1 MTNGAMDKDK
11 PPAKRPDVLRKFSAE
26 SLHIIER
33 GLLGELPEKLQP
45 QRLISRAS
53 AYLGENDPKYLAIQK
68 YEKQT
73 GFISCLSPIKDS
85 DCDTPD
91 EDGDSLSPLKKTS
104 SFREKLSRMS
114 LFSKHK
120 EKSKSKQVKTPQKEE
135 IIFDTDDSNDA
146 ETVKTMDRESKI
158 RKRFWFF
165 RNKDVSES
173 KEKIKSTRPTYVRSK
188 SFECLPRVQKED
200 EIEDNYKKPPL
211 KSSQSFVFDS
221 TDTLSKWAGVYVDD
235 DNGILLKSVKE
246 SPTLE
251 SSYTN
256 SSVSTGTSASS
267 GLNLN
272 ILKTESVT
280 DVFKE
285 FDRTVEM
292 FSETYMSDSE
302 PYTKWNK
309 EWTLQEKRK
318 SSSFSVIPS
327 PKIVQMNKMSEISED
342 FKKELSRA
350 LTYKRDSSISC
361 RSVRRGSVT
370 DWFVLEDQAAKTE
383 VSNPA
388 DKYRR
393 AQKKPIN
400 RVRRISSTKYWITP
414 EECAVYS
421 RESRPPL
428 VIPRITQYRPPRR
441 DQRSHGTHPY
451 TEENL
456 QDHSVKASVRQ
467 YDRLKDWSPSSEHS
481 RVEIDRSFSKANSD
495 SPPFGLINKR
505 LGNSTET
512 LHFTNNVRRP
522 NHLQLPASSSGDSLD
537 VEIRERDPSHG
548 RSRKSRSMM
557 ATKNRIRS
565 PVPAPR
571 LMLHQSPE
579 MPVVYEGP
587 VKRTKFSENFKKSRK
602 NWSDCYVVLT
612 QTGLVF
618 YKDRKTYIASSTPK
632 PGTPPS
638 PTAPR
643 AELVLPLRHASVD
656 FCMQMHT
663 RRYSK
668 SLLITVGRDQY
679 LIQDESEENAKTWLY
694 NIKRII
700 HKMGPPAPDDISL
713 QIKNSSTDLE
723 SLGRTPPPSRHNN
736 RNKNKVGGSS
746 NEDLSD
752 STEVSIQKSQVKN
765 RLRKFFAKRPAME
778 VLVKKGIYKD
788 EPVFGRKLEEVCP
801 EKSLRVPNFV
811 VACIKE
817 IESNEENM
825 CTDGLYRASGNLSQV
840 QKIRLEIDQ
849 NNLSVIENSTDI
861 HVLTGS
867 LKLFFRELKEPLI
880 PCSMFHRVLAACS
893 IKPKEAKVKEFRD
906 IVQAL
911 PQCNRDTLKFL
922 LEHLLRVTQY
932 SERNR
937 MHMANLAIV
946 FGPTLLW
953 APAEQAHNIAID
965 CIQQNNVVEYL
976 LSEFKDI
983 FVEDTKG
990 KKKV

>member
-1 MTNGAMDKDK
+1 MCEVTSWIPNAV
-11 PPAKRPDVLRKFSAE
+11 AATLRTDRSAQP
-26 SLHIIER
+26 IIAW
-33 GLLGELPEKLQP
+33 LAAL
-45 QRLISRAS
+45 RAS
-53 AYLGENDPKYLAIQK
+53 IEEYDPLIAVRAD
-68 YEKQT
+68 
-73 GFISCLSPIKDS
+73 SPES
-85 DCDTPD
+85 EESSSTTPD
-91 EDGDSLSPLKKTS
+91 SAFDEILSQLGKEIYKLDEYQRNLAPQEKEVSLSILNIFDECLQVMTENKLANKSELEVVDETVENCVNGVEDYSDGESTISDVSFVTSTPARCSKIWPSDVHHIFDKGEGTPVPPRRTRLKTPSSTS
-104 SFREKLSRMS
+104 SVYDYMEVNTEETMTEV
-114 LFSKHK
+114 SK
-120 EKSKSKQVKTPQKEE
+120 
-135 IIFDTDDSNDA
+135 
-146 ETVKTMDRESKI
+146 RLESGS
-158 RKRFWFF
+158 
-165 RNKDVSES
+165 DSES
-173 KEKIKSTRPTYVRSK
+173 TNWSYKE
-188 SFECLPRVQKED
+188 C
-200 EIEDNYKKPPL
+200 
-211 KSSQSFVFDS
+211 S
-221 TDTLSKWAGVYVDD
+221 TDTENEVKDEYAVMWSHSSGFHNSDEILMRVVSQHHATVSRLSFDTANDFVPPRYSVYALQEVGGRCVDNEMPVAAMTPDRPTD
-235 DNGILLKSVKE
+235 DGYEPVRDAITDENIYEEIEFGL
-246 SPTLE
+246 
-251 SSYTN
+251 SYTDEGC
-256 SSVSTGTSASS
+256 SCGGSVEVESCSISASS
-267 GLNLN
+267 EGVGRESPLYENLRDHDAYA
-272 ILKTESVT
+272 IPP
-280 DVFKE
+280 DVIYWKNLL
-285 FDRTVEM
+285 FD
-292 FSETYMSDSE
+292 
-302 PYTKWNK
+302 PYYNDD
-309 EWTLQEKRK
+309 E
-318 SSSFSVIPS
+318 
-327 PKIVQMNKMSEISED
+327 ED
-342 FKKELSRA
+342 E
-350 LTYKRDSSISC
+350 
-361 RSVRRGSVT
+361 
-370 DWFVLEDQAAKTE
+370 
-383 VSNPA
+383 
-388 DKYRR
+388 
-393 AQKKPIN
+393 
-400 RVRRISSTKYWITP
+400 WITP

-736 RNKNKVGGSS
+736 RNKNK
-746 NEDLSD
+746 
-752 STEVSIQKSQVKN
+752 
-765 RLRKFFAKRPAME
+765 
-778 VLVKKGIYKD
+778 D